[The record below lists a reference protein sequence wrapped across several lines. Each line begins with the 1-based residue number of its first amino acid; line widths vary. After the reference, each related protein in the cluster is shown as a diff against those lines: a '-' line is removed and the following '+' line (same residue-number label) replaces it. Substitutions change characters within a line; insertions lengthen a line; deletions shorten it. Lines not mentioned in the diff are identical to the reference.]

1 MNEGFLLSI
10 CNDVTHIHVKLIKL
24 LHCCM
29 LHRENEQ
36 QQQQPK
42 KYANLLIKSVSVFFF
57 VFIFISEIGSMLDNA
72 FFRYFIS
79 ILYIQ
84 FFSTREQASKWEK
97 EIVEARRGERGLWRC
112 TEREREQNVIINCNS
127 NAYYKVNNVMTMNL
141 CLRAVMRFQDW

>member
-29 LHRENEQ
+29 LHRANEQ
-36 QQQQPK
+36 QKQQ
-42 KYANLLIKSVSVFFF
+42 KYANLLIKSVSVFF

-79 ILYIQ
+79 ILCIQ

-97 EIVEARRGERGLWRC
+97 EIVEARRGERGLWRY
-112 TEREREQNVIINCNS
+112 REREQNVIINCNS